1 MGETIDQKI
10 FEEIEEGLKRINLN
24 GVIIIKKSS
33 IPQRGTTNL
42 MKSIVDYLEGRG
54 YDTIPR
60 EDNEQYH
67 ISFIL
72 KPF

>member
-42 MKSIVDYLEGRG
+42 MKKSGKNTYL
-54 YDTIPR
+54 
-60 EDNEQYH
+60 
-67 ISFIL
+67 
-72 KPF
+72 